1 MKINL
6 INISPDSIHSKV
18 NVMNVKSN
26 INSTVIRLSYPL
38 G

>member
-1 MKINL
+1 MIINL
-6 INISPDSIHSKV
+6 INIIPESIHSKV

-26 INSTVIRLSYPL
+26 IDTTVIRLSYPL